1 MILIDSSVW
10 IDHFRRG
17 DVSLSLLLE
26 SGRTCTHA
34 FVVGELAC
42 GNLKSRNN
50 LLDLLRSLPTLAA
63 ATDDEVLFFI
73 ERHQLM
79 GQGMGYIDI
88 HLLAAVAMNGATQLW
103 TRDKRL
109 AEIADKLGLMHQDRK
124 H

>member
-10 IDHFRRG
+10 IDHLRRG
-17 DVSLSLLLE
+17 DASLSLLLE
-26 SGRTCTHA
+26 SGRACTHA

-103 TRDKRL
+103 TRDKKL
-109 AEIADKLGLMHQDRK
+109 AEIADKLGLLHQDRK